1 MVLNFSYRF
10 KYFLQILFYQYGITL
25 LPTKE
30 IHQVGN
36 AMFDAREA
44 CGA

>member
-1 MVLNFSYRF
+1 MVLNLSYRI

-25 LPTKE
+25 LPTDE
-30 IHQVGN
+30 IHQMGS
-36 AMFDAREA
+36 AMFDAVEA